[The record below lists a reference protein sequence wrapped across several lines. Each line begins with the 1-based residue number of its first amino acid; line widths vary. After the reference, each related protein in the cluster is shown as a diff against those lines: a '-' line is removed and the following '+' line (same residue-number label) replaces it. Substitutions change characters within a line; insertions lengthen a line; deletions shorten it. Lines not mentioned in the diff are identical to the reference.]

1 MRKRMMMTIAETARF
16 LLAHDRYV
24 ILTHRHPDGD
34 TAGSAAALCRGL
46 RALGK
51 TAAVLENPQ
60 FTNRLCPYV
69 EGLTCESA
77 QPDSTVISTDIASEG
92 LLPIGAEALAE
103 RLELVIDHH
112 GSSTLACEKRLV
124 LPERAACGEIIYAL
138 LREMGAP
145 IDRQTAEALYVAV
158 STDTGCFKYSN
169 VTGNTLRVAADLID
183 CGADVAPINKVF
195 FDTKSF
201 ARLKLEARLT
211 THIELYAGGL
221 IGVCTLPQSWIDELT
236 ISEDDIDS
244 ISGFA
249 RSIEGVEIGVMIRE
263 VEGGM
268 GKISL
273 RTSPRYDACA
283 LCQQLGGG
291 GHAAASGATVA
302 GGIEGAKKA
311 ILEVLAKSGLKL

>member
-1 MRKRMMMTIAETARF
+1 MMTIPETAQF
-16 LLAHDRYV
+16 LREHDRYV
-24 ILTHRHPDGD
+24 ILTHRRPDGD
-34 TAGSAAALCRGL
+34 AAGSAAALCRGL

-51 TAAVLENPQ
+51 HAAVLDNPQ
-60 FTNRLCPYV
+60 FTKKLRPYV

-77 QPDSTVISTDIASEG
+77 GEGSTVISTDIASEG
-92 LLPIGAEALAE
+92 LLSFGAEELAG

-112 GSSTLACEKRLV
+112 GSNTLACENKLV
-124 LPERAACGEIIYAL
+124 MPDRAACGEIVYAL
-138 LREMGAP
+138 LRELGAP
-145 IDRQTAEALYVAV
+145 VDKQTAEALYVAV

-169 VTGNTLRVAADLID
+169 VTGNTLRVAADLIE

-211 THIELYAGGL
+211 THVELYAQGL
-221 IGVCTLPQSWIDELT
+221 VGVCTLPQSWIEELS

-249 RSIEGVEIGVMIRE
+249 RAIEGVEIGVMIRE

-283 LCQQLGGG
+283 LCQRLGGG
-291 GHAAASGATVA
+291 GHAAAAGASVE
-302 GGIEGAKKA
+302 GGIEGAKRA
-311 ILEVLAKSGLKL
+311 ILDVLASSGIKL